1 MMDGW
6 DWLWG
11 ALMMLL
17 LWGSLAAIVVFAAG
31 TFASRSHRRSD
42 EPTDPQ
48 TILENRF
55 ARSEISQEEYE
66 ELKRALGSRAA

>member
-42 EPTDPQ
+42 
-48 TILENRF
+48 
-55 ARSEISQEEYE
+55 
-66 ELKRALGSRAA
+66 